1 MKVAG
6 EYTFDGP
13 RDVVW
18 EMLLDP
24 TVLARVLP
32 GAEKLERVG
41 ENEYEG
47 QLKIKV
53 GPVQGDFQGK
63 VRLEDIVPP
72 ESCTM
77 QVDGRGAAGFVKAT
91 GRLRLALQGNRT
103 QMAYDADAQVG
114 GRLAAVGQRLV
125 DSAARAI
132 IAQSLEGLNAAVKA
146 KVAAQSSP
154 SSPAASSASAAASGP
169 PAGSAVETTAAAE
182 FRKPTQTQFAASV
195 AREVARD
202 LIPPGARRALIAIII
217 VVVLIVIWMVMT

>member
-24 TVLARVLP
+24 DVLARVLP
-32 GAEKLERVG
+32 GAEKLEQVG

-63 VRLEDIVPP
+63 VRLEDIMPP
-72 ESCTM
+72 DSYTM
-77 QVDGRGAAGFVKAT
+77 HVDGKGAAGFVKAT
-91 GRLRLALQGNRT
+91 GRLKLTPQDDRT
-103 QMAYDADAQVG
+103 VMTYDADAQVG
-114 GRLAAVGQRLV
+114 GRLASVGQRLV

-146 KVAAQSSP
+146 EVAAQATLPTAGATRSEPSP
-154 SSPAASSASAAASGP
+154 P
-169 PAGSAVETTAAAE
+169 VEPE
-182 FRKPTQTQFAASV
+182 YRKPSQTQFAATV
-195 AREVARD
+195 AKEVAKD
-202 LIPPGARRALIAIII
+202 LLPPNLRRALIAIII
-217 VVVLIVIWMVMT
+217 VMVLVLIWILMT